1 MDLKIRMHHCWDG
14 WYKTRA
20 KPTRQKQIFSDI
32 MRPRKHPKD
41 GFSGKHRG
49 MKQAVPLG
57 PEDKSL
63 RESPEPSAEKGNG
76 KQNQKGGKKHPENK
90 TTHFWFPELSI
101 WGSLT
106 GAFWLILIARTEEGN
121 CQGNQI
127 PKHTGL
133 YRLKQSYLLIPSKRH
148 NLVSQRHLNTADWD
162 ATSAGSG
169 IHHNPAVRK
178 ANNPK

>member
-1 MDLKIRMHHCWDG
+1 M
-14 WYKTRA
+14 
-20 KPTRQKQIFSDI
+20 RQKQIFSDI

-41 GFSGKHRG
+41 GFSRKRRRI
-49 MKQAVPLG
+49 KQATLLG
-57 PEDKSL
+57 SKDKSL
-63 RESPEPSAEKGNG
+63 IERAQSLQQKREMGN
-76 KQNQKGGKKHPENK
+76 KTRKGKKKTENK

-106 GAFWLILIARTEEGN
+106 GAFWLILIATTEEGN

-169 IHHNPAVRK
+169 IHHSPAVRK